1 MLSCSNVVTRMTVL
15 PYFLTSIPL
24 SAEVTFAR
32 RPSPVLFA
40 PSAACGHWLASEQ
53 YVNIRDRQ
61 RWSSCPAM
69 EDGRCWMLDLFLA
82 GVLVRC
88 CRTVMPMPLHL
99 SVMSRG

>member
-40 PSAACGHWLASEQ
+40 RSAACGHWLASEH
-53 YVNIRDRQ
+53 YVNTRDRQ

-69 EDGRCWMLDLFLA
+69 EDA
-82 GVLVRC
+82 GSVFSRRLHAVLPNCHADAATSECYV
-88 CRTVMPMPLHL
+88 TWV
-99 SVMSRG
+99 V